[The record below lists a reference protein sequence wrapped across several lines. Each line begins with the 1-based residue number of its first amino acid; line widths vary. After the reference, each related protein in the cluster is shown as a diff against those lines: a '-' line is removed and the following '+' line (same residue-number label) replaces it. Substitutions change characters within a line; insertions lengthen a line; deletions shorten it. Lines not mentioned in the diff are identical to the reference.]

1 MYLAD
6 IDFLFIGTLSTTP
19 IIPESSESFLKF
31 FSTISN
37 KSHSNSVSA
46 SIKTIMSNL
55 DFNTPK
61 CLDNP
66 EPKFFS
72 LLK

>member
-1 MYLAD
+1 MDL
-6 IDFLFIGTLSTTP
+6 LFIGTLSTTP
-19 IIPESSESFLKF
+19 ITPESSELFLKF

-37 KSHSNSVSA
+37 KSHFNSVSA
-46 SIKTIMSNL
+46 SIKTMISNL